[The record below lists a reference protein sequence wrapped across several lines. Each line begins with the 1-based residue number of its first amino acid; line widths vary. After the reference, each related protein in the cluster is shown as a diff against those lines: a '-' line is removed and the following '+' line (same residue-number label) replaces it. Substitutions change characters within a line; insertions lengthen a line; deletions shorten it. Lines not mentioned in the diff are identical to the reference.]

1 MLYHIAQGLSG
12 HVGGFNLFTYVT
24 SRAVFAGLTALTL
37 GLVLGPVFIRR
48 MRSAGRVQPVRDDG
62 PARHLRD
69 KQNTPTMGGALILCA
84 VFSSALLWGDL
95 TNRFL
100 WLTLLVTAAFAAIG
114 FVDDRAKIARG
125 DSRGLS
131 ARMKMAL
138 QSAVAVAAMLF
149 LLRDGMLGENTD
161 LIIPYM
167 KDVALPL
174 GFFGFVLFGWLVVV
188 GASNAV
194 NLTDGLDGL
203 AIMPIILVSGGLAV
217 YAYASGHAVFSE
229 YLGLPHLPGAHE
241 LVVFCAALV
250 GAGLAFLWYNAY
262 PAEVFMGDVGSLAAG
277 AGLATVAVCVRQELV
292 FAIMGG
298 VFAAEALSVMIQV
311 AGYKSAR
318 RRFFLMA
325 PLHHHFEKK
334 GWEENRI
341 VVRFWIVTMA
351 LVWVGLAALK
361 IR

>member
-1 MLYHIAQGLSG
+1 MLFHLAQALSA

-24 SRAVFAGLTALTL
+24 SRAVFAGLTALAL
-37 GLVLGPVFIRR
+37 GLALGPVFIRR
-48 MRSAGRVQPVRDDG
+48 MRRAGRVQPVRDDG
-62 PARHLRD
+62 PARHLED

-84 VFSSALLWGDL
+84 VFSAALLWGDL
-95 TNRFL
+95 RNQFL
-100 WLTLLVTAAFAAIG
+100 WLTLAVTAAFALIG
-114 FVDDRAKIARG
+114 FVDDRAKIKHG
-125 DSRGLS
+125 NSRGLS
-131 ARMKMAL
+131 AKNKLAL
-138 QSAVAVAAMLF
+138 QSLVAVAAMVF
-149 LLRDGMLGENTD
+149 LLQDEMLGGHTD
-161 LIIPYM
+161 LIVPYM
-167 KDVALPL
+167 KDIALPL
-174 GFFGFVLFGWLVVV
+174 GVFGFVLFGWLVVV

-217 YAYASGHAVFSE
+217 YAYVSGHSVFAD

-241 LVVFCAALV
+241 LVIFCAALV
-250 GAGLAFLWYNAY
+250 GAGLAFLWFNAY

-311 AGYKSAR
+311 AGYKSAKR
-318 RRFFLMA
+318 RVFLMA

-351 LVWVGLAALK
+351 LVWIGLAALK

>member
-1 MLYHIAQGLSG
+1 MLYHLAQALSA

-24 SRAVFAGLTALTL
+24 SRAVFAGLTALAL
-37 GLVLGPVFIRR
+37 GLALGPVFIRR
-48 MRSAGRVQPVRDDG
+48 MRRAGGIQPVRDDG

-69 KQNTPTMGGALILCA
+69 KSGTPTMGGALILCA
-84 VFSSALLWGDL
+84 VFSSSLLWGDL
-95 TNRFL
+95 RNEFL
-100 WLTLLVTAAFAAIG
+100 WLTLAVTGCFAAIG
-114 FVDDRAKIARG
+114 YADDRAKITRG
-125 DSRGLS
+125 NSRGLT
-131 ARMKMAL
+131 ARMKLLL
-138 QSAVAVAAMLF
+138 QSVVALAAMF
-149 LLRDGMLGENTD
+149 YLLREGMLAGKTD

-167 KDVALPL
+167 KDVAVPL
-174 GFFGFVLFGWLVVV
+174 GVFGFALFGWLVVV

-250 GAGLAFLWYNAY
+250 GAGLAFLWFNAY

-292 FAIMGG
+292 FAVMGG

>member
-84 VFSSALLWGDL
+84 VFSSTLLWGDL
-95 TNRFL
+95 TNGFL

-292 FAIMGG
+292 FAVMGG
-298 VFAAEALSVMIQV
+298 VFVAEALSVMIQV

>member
-1 MLYHIAQGLSG
+1 MLFHLAEALSV

-24 SRAVFAGLTALTL
+24 SRAVFAGLTALAL
-37 GLVLGPVFIRR
+37 GLALGPVFIRR
-48 MRSAGRVQPVRDDG
+48 MRRAGRVQPVRDDG
-62 PARHLRD
+62 PERHLED
-69 KQNTPTMGGALILCA
+69 KQDTPTMGGALILCA
-84 VFSSALLWGDL
+84 VFSASLLWGDL
-95 TNRFL
+95 GNGFL
-100 WLTLLVTAAFAAIG
+100 WLTLAVTASFAVIG
-114 FVDDRAKIARG
+114 FVDDRAKIAHG
-125 DSRGLS
+125 NSRGLT
-131 ARMKMAL
+131 AKMKIAL
-138 QSAVAVAAMLF
+138 QSGVALAAMAA
-149 LLRDGMLGENTD
+149 LLHDDMLGGKTD

-174 GFFGFVLFGWLVVV
+174 GVFGFVLFGWLVVV

-217 YAYASGHAVFSE
+217 YAYASGHAVFSN

-241 LVVFCAALV
+241 LVIFCAALI
-250 GAGLAFLWYNAY
+250 GGGLAFLWFNAY

-292 FAIMGG
+292 FAVMGG

-318 RRFFLMA
+318 KRFFLMA

>member
-84 VFSSALLWGDL
+84 VFFSALLWGDL
-95 TNRFL
+95 TNGFL

-114 FVDDRAKIARG
+114 FVDDRAKIMRG